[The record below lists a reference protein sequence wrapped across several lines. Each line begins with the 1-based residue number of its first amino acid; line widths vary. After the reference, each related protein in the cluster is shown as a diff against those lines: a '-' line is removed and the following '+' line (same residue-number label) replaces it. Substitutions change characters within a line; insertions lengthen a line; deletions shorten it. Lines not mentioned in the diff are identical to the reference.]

1 MVIIFTIDHRMI
13 MIFIIVI
20 IILPWWRNSSIAI
33 VGCIVTIAVEAPT
46 ITSLGNTINMIMVIN
61 MPMNMMMMMMMMML
75 VITVTIEAHPMISLL
90 ISLMMMGA
98 HG

>member
-46 ITSLGNTINMIMVIN
+46 ITSLGNTMMVIN
-61 MPMNMMMMMMMMML
+61 MPMNMMMMMMMML